1 MLAHTTVNSTCICGN
16 TDQSTST
23 CIEVFDALGRFFK
36 WYRDVSNEH
45 LHVLVNSSL
54 PLKCVVFRASLVV
67 ILSGKISNHDVK
79 LPKLLCFHRL
89 VTLRLTDGNAIK
101 DRGVTSVGYLRKSC

>member
-1 MLAHTTVNSTCICGN
+1 MLAHTTVNSTYIGGN

-45 LHVLVNSSL
+45 LHVLVPQQFASEMCSVQSIFGSNFEWKDKQSWREIAEVTMFL
-54 PLKCVVFRASLVV
+54 P
-67 ILSGKISNHDVK
+67 ISDYV
-79 LPKLLCFHRL
+79 
-89 VTLRLTDGNAIK
+89 
-101 DRGVTSVGYLRKSC
+101 